1 MVAPYRHRAC
11 RALPCAR
18 PATEQSRSAA
28 GGTLPRAAPQ
38 PPGRQ
43 GMKRNEAGRS
53 GTAPKGSRRCARG
66 KAARGKPPD
75 GAKKQKAPEVS
86 LRGLPFYGGG
96 ALLSRSPST
105 IGAAGLNF
113 PVRNGKGWIP
123 RATAAL
129 PYDCHRHR
137 RKQHVLH
144 RTSSS
149 IFHSRKAFGVLVPL
163 GFAIADFAPAAYQR
177 RRLRRP

>member
-1 MVAPYRHRAC
+1 MERA
-11 RALPCAR
+11 
-18 PATEQSRSAA
+18 
-28 GGTLPRAAPQ
+28 
-38 PPGRQ
+38 
-43 GMKRNEAGRS
+43 KRKKQN
-53 GTAPKGSRRCARG
+53 
-66 KAARGKPPD
+66 
-75 GAKKQKAPEVS
+75 KKQKAPEVS
-86 LRGLPFYGGG
+86 LRGLPFNGGG
-96 ALLSRSPST
+96 ALLSRFPST

-177 RRLRRP
+177 RRLQRP

>member
-1 MVAPYRHRAC
+1 MVTQGKTFAGSGPWLRVEGPWPRLA
-11 RALPCAR
+11 AR
-18 PATEQSRSAA
+18 R
-28 GGTLPRAAPQ
+28 R
-38 PPGRQ
+38 R
-43 GMKRNEAGRS
+43 GMKRAKRKKTKQKN
-53 GTAPKGSRRCARG
+53 
-66 KAARGKPPD
+66 
-75 GAKKQKAPEVS
+75 KKQKAPEVS

-96 ALLSRSPST
+96 ALLSRFPST

-177 RRLRRP
+177 RRLQRP

>member
-1 MVAPYRHRAC
+1 MRTHGRDLHP
-11 RALPCAR
+11 
-18 PATEQSRSAA
+18 A
-28 GGTLPRAAPQ
+28 GGAAWNGQ
-38 PPGRQ
+38 
-43 GMKRNEAGRS
+43 N
-53 GTAPKGSRRCARG
+53 
-66 KAARGKPPD
+66 
-75 GAKKQKAPEVS
+75 AKKQNKKQINKRPRRCPSEAFPSTGAAPCSPGFPVPS
-86 LRGLPFYGGG
+86 ALRGLTSLFGMVRGGSPAPG
-96 ALLSRSPST
+96 ALLSRFPST

-149 IFHSRKAFGVLVPL
+149 IFPSRKAFGVLVPL

>member
-1 MVAPYRHRAC
+1 MQLRG
-11 RALPCAR
+11 CAGNR
-18 PATEQSRSAA
+18 PWDKTQEKS
-28 GGTLPRAAPQ
+28 
-38 PPGRQ
+38 RQ
-43 GMKRNEAGRS
+43 GASLPMAQ
-53 GTAPKGSRRCARG
+53 
-66 KAARGKPPD
+66 
-75 GAKKQKAPEVS
+75 KKQKAPEVF
-86 LRGLPFYGGG
+86 LRGLPLNGGG

-149 IFHSRKAFGVLVPL
+149 IFPSRKAFGVLVPL

-177 RRLRRP
+177 RRLQRP

>member
-1 MVAPYRHRAC
+1 MERA
-11 RALPCAR
+11 
-18 PATEQSRSAA
+18 
-28 GGTLPRAAPQ
+28 
-38 PPGRQ
+38 
-43 GMKRNEAGRS
+43 KRKKTKQKTN
-53 GTAPKGSRRCARG
+53 
-66 KAARGKPPD
+66 
-75 GAKKQKAPEVS
+75 KQKAPEVS

-96 ALLSRSPST
+96 ALLSRFPST

-137 RKQHVLH
+137 RKQPNFQG
-144 RTSSS
+144 TSPL
-149 IFHSRKAFGVLVPL
+149 FFPSRKAFGVLVPL

-177 RRLRRP
+177 RRLQRP